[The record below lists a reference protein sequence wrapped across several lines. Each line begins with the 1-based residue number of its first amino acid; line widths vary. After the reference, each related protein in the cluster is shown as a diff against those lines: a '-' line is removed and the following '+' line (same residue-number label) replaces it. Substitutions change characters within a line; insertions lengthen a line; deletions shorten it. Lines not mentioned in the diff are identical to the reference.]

1 MKKGKIKFIVPKS
14 WTNPEGKT
22 KNFWEFGIE
31 DDPITYSNWQDQ
43 FSLKKVGDEVEF
55 EAEQKGQNWKAVLA
69 GTAKPMASGGGYR
82 PMSPEQQAI
91 EKLKL
96 RCQLATMSASYAKDI
111 VVAQMAKEPL
121 PIGTI
126 RAMFSEVAEQIH
138 HFCVGNVKEV

>member
-43 FSLKKVGDEVEF
+43 FSLKKVGDDVEF
-55 EAEQKGQNWKAVLA
+55 EAEQKGQNWKATLA
-69 GTAKPMASGGGYR
+69 GTAKPSGNSGGFR

-96 RCQLATMSASYAKDI
+96 RQMIVTMSASYAKDL
-111 VVAQMAKEPL
+111 VVAVLAKDSL
-121 PIGTI
+121 QSGAI
-126 RAMFSEVAEQIH
+126 RTLFSEFAEAIYQFNIGH
-138 HFCVGNVKEV
+138 MKEI

>member
-43 FSLKKVGDEVEF
+43 FSLKKVGDDVEF
-55 EAEQKGQNWKAVLA
+55 EAEQKGQNWKATLS
-69 GTAKPMASGGGYR
+69 GTAPKASGGGYR
-82 PMSPEQQAI
+82 PISPEQQAI

-96 RCQLATMSASYAKDI
+96 RQMIVTMSASYAKDL
-111 VVAQMAKEPL
+111 VVAVLAKDSL
-121 PIGTI
+121 QSGAI
-126 RAMFSEVAEQIH
+126 RTLFSEFAEAIYQFNISH
-138 HFCVGNVKEV
+138 IKEV